1 MSYIKLERFSGIS
14 PRTAPTQL
22 APNQAQIAKNVRVT
36 GLELS
41 SWKLEVKEYQP
52 VGATTLSTIYKLYN
66 QATNDYRWLG
76 WTTDVDVV
84 VGPVGDITESRIYYT
99 GDGLPKKTNWNLATT
114 SGTGAAPYPNSWLY
128 MGVPAPTIAPT
139 LVASS
144 GAAPNETRAYVYT
157 NISTFGLVTEESA
170 PSPAATVTVNTA
182 SGTVTVSGFSAA
194 PTTGYNITHR
204 RIYRT
209 VTGASSVVYNFVAE
223 IPVAATSYVDTL
235 SVTNLGYSLT
245 SLYYTPPPD
254 DLKGLVAMPNGILAG
269 FRGNEIWFCEP
280 YLPHAWPSIYSLTVN
295 DEIVGLGVFDT
306 NLVVT
311 TKHNPFVITG
321 SNPGAM
327 SQTKLPMFQPCVSKR
342 SITSDQYGVIYASPN
357 GLVGIGQGT
366 QDVITTAL
374 YTREEWQKILPE
386 TLNSKVYNNMYIGF
400 ATLDGS
406 TSGLVFSRADIPPLF
421 VWDFQANA
429 LFVDHADGAIY
440 AVSKIDNAIYK
451 LDADENNSTFYQWR
465 SKQFILP
472 SPMNYGAMKVQANYS
487 AIENTEAYNKL
498 VAEIVAYNQS
508 VFATSSSNLQGA
520 LNANMPNQYVV
531 NGSILKDIP
540 PLQGAKSI
548 NIFLYADGELIYTT
562 GVFSNEPVRLPVR
575 TKAYK
580 YEVEI
585 TGNVPVSGVT
595 IASTIGE
602 LKQLANG

>member
-1 MSYIKLERFSGIS
+1 MAYIKLEKFSGLS

-22 APNQAQIAKNVRVT
+22 APNQAQVAKNVRVT
-36 GLELS
+36 GQQLA
-41 SWKLEVKEYQP
+41 SWKLETKEYQP
-52 VGATTLSTIYKLYN
+52 VGATTLSTIYKLYD
-66 QATNDYRWLG
+66 QATNAYRWLG

-99 GDGLPKKTNWNLATT
+99 GDGVPKKTNWALATT
-114 SGTGAAPYPNSWLY
+114 AGVGAAPYPNSWLY
-128 MGVPAPTIAPT
+128 MGVPAPTVAPT

-144 GAAPNETRAYVYT
+144 GSAPNETRAYVYT

-170 PSPAATVTVNTA
+170 PSPAATVVVNTS
-182 SGTVTVSGFSAA
+182 SGTVTVSGFSAV

-223 IPVAATSYVDTL
+223 IPVATTSYIDSL
-235 SVTNLGYSLT
+235 SVTALGFTLT

-254 DLKGLVAMPNGILAG
+254 DLAGLVALPNGILAG

-280 YLPHAWPSIYSLTVN
+280 YLPHAWPSIYMLTVN
-295 DEIVGLGVFDT
+295 AEIVGLGVYDT
-306 NLVVT
+306 SLVVT
-311 TKHNPFVITG
+311 TKSNPFIITG

-327 SQTKLPMFQPCVSKR
+327 SQTKLPMMQPCVAKK

-374 YTREEWQKILPE
+374 YTREEWQRTLPE
-386 TLNSKVYNNMYIGF
+386 TFISKVYNNMYIGF
-400 ATLDGS
+400 ATLGGT

-421 VWDFQANA
+421 VWNFQANA
-429 LFVDHADGAIY
+429 LFIDHTDGAIY
-440 AVSKIDNAIYK
+440 AVSKVDNAIYK
-451 LDADENNSTFYQWR
+451 LDSDPNNFTFYEWK

-472 SPMNYGAMKVQANYS
+472 NPVNFGAMKVQADYS
-487 AIENTEAYNKL
+487 VVSNTAAYNAL
-498 VAEIVAYNQS
+498 VAEIIAYNQS

-520 LNANMPNQYVV
+520 LNANRVNQFVL
-531 NGSILKDIP
+531 NGSILRDIP
-540 PLQGAKSI
+540 PLQGARSVNVFI
-548 NIFLYADGELIYTT
+548 YADEDLIHSV
-562 GVFSNEPVRLPVR
+562 GLFSNEPVRLPVT

-580 YEVEI
+580 YEIEI
-585 TGNVPVSGVT
+585 TGNVPVSGVL
-595 IASTIGE
+595 IAGTIGE
-602 LKQLANG
+602 LKQVANG